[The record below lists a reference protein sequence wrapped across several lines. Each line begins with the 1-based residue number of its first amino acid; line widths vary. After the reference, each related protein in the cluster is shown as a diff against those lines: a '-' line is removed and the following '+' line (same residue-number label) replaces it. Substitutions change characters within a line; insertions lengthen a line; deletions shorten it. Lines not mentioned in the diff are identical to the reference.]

1 MAYFTKRMISFTEK
15 TAGFSRDG
23 KPLLLALTVEK
34 IGAEIT
40 VTLLSPNLAP
50 LKEGEYLLS
59 FAGTE
64 CEVMRLTDAASLCAT
79 LSNRLG
85 VERGVC
91 ALLLFAREGKLV
103 PVAFGKSGKTTFSLE
118 ELQAEAARFLR
129 SAASAK
135 KEQKDG
141 RKPFPSGEEKD
152 PPFTAKS
159 PTKEAFLHENDDT
172 VRPYADDAMR
182 PYADGAVRPYT
193 DDTVRPYADD
203 ALASDNYFE
212 WEKEDEKQQML
223 AAPHDN
229 PAHGDCEKQ
238 KEKEAVFSRQAHEND
253 FACGKDEPRETT
265 RGQRLEE
272 SYFARVKPRLF
283 AFFSDHEEEPS
294 LTNAFPGS
302 FFVRAPFEEG
312 EIVVGVLTVRKQV
325 TQAALPSLKEQELLA
340 LCFGVPQG
348 ESAPPQPL
356 RSICTFLPVSGARHS
371 GYWMLFQNPRTG
383 KIEPYPFS

>member
-1 MAYFTKRMISFTEK
+1 
-15 TAGFSRDG
+15 
-23 KPLLLALTVEK
+23 
-34 IGAEIT
+34 
-40 VTLLSPNLAP
+40 
-50 LKEGEYLLS
+50 
-59 FAGTE
+59 
-64 CEVMRLTDAASLCAT
+64 
-79 LSNRLG
+79 
-85 VERGVC
+85 
-91 ALLLFAREGKLV
+91 LLFAREGKLV

-135 KEQKDG
+135 KEQKDR
-141 RKPFPSGEEKD
+141 RKLFPDGEEKD
-152 PPFTAKS
+152 PPFAAKI

-172 VRPYADDAMR
+172 VRPYTDDAVRSYADDA
-182 PYADGAVRPYT
+182 
-193 DDTVRPYADD
+193 VRPYADD
-203 ALASDNYFE
+203 ALATDNYFE

-253 FACGKDEPRETT
+253 FACGKDGPRKTT

-283 AFFSDHEEEPS
+283 AFFSDHEQEPS

-312 EIVVGVLTVRKQV
+312 EIVVGVLTVRKQL

-356 RSICTFLPVSGARHS
+356 RSICTFLPVSDARHS
-371 GYWMLFQNPRTG
+371 GYWMLFQNPKTG
-383 KIEPYPFS
+383 KTERFPF

>member
-59 FAGTE
+59 LAGTE
-64 CEVMRLTDAASLCAT
+64 CKIMRLTDAASLCAT

-118 ELQAEAARFLR
+118 ELQAEGARFLR

-135 KEQKDG
+135 KEQKDR

-159 PTKEAFLHENDDT
+159 PTKEAFLHENGDT
-172 VRPYADDAMR
+172 VRPYADDA
-182 PYADGAVRPYT
+182 
-193 DDTVRPYADD
+193 VRPYADD
-203 ALASDNYFE
+203 ALATDNYFE
-212 WEKEDEKQQML
+212 WEKENEKQQML

-238 KEKEAVFSRQAHEND
+238 KEKEAVFPRQAHEND

>member
-59 FAGTE
+59 LAGTE

-85 VERGVC
+85 VERGAC

-118 ELQAEAARFLR
+118 ELQAEGARFLR

-135 KEQKDG
+135 KEQKD
-141 RKPFPSGEEKD
+141 RRNPFPSEEEKD
-152 PPFTAKS
+152 PPFAAKS
-159 PTKEAFLHENDDT
+159 PIKEGFLHKNDDT
-172 VRPYADDAMR
+172 VRPYANDT
-182 PYADGAVRPYT
+182 VRPYT
-193 DDTVRPYADD
+193 DD
-203 ALASDNYFE
+203 ALATDNYFE

-253 FACGKDEPRETT
+253 FACGKDRLGETT

-312 EIVVGVLTVRKQV
+312 EIVVGVLTARKQV
-325 TQAALPSLKEQELLA
+325 TQTTLPSLKEQELLA

-356 RSICTFLPVSGARHS
+356 RSICSFLPVSGARHS